1 MLHLPIHPSNRQNF
15 DRGFT
20 LVEILTVLIIA
31 GILLALA
38 TPNLVAFQ
46 GVAKLNSALDNL
58 RTVLETSQFQAIQ
71 RKIDLTVSG
80 AVPCKVSIPR
90 QPSVLPTTSTTANS
104 RVIATCVAD
113 GRLAGDSSGMT
124 TIDNDIIVYAKTVGW
139 QNPTSG
145 TNLQEIVYNAQG
157 LTQNGGTIVVY
168 STVTSEQ
175 RCLIVNAGVGLIRT
189 GKYVSNNCEVTE

>member
-1 MLHLPIHPSNRQNF
+1 MLHLPIHPSHRQNF

-20 LVEILTVLIIA
+20 LVEILTILIIS

-71 RKIDLTVSG
+71 RK
-80 AVPCKVSIPR
+80 VPCQVSIPQ
-90 QPSVLPTTSTTANS
+90 QPPVRATTSTTENS

-124 TIDNDIIVYAKTVGW
+124 TIDNDIIVYGL
-139 QNPTSG
+139 PTTSDPDF
-145 TNLQEIVYNAQG
+145 QEVVYNKQG
-157 LTQNGGTIVVY
+157 LTQNSGTIVLY

-189 GKYVSNNCEVTE
+189 GKYGNS